1 MKHRKARTRPSAR
14 IREAASIG
22 ASLLLIGWGTVMLAG
37 PSSAEGNNGTVKIDG
52 WTLDHGTGNGAPN
65 RNEPH
70 VGCTF
75 DVEWYN
81 FDASVTSTVTFT
93 MQAPTKSVGLS
104 GTEPSAVLL
113 DGDDASGAN
122 AAGLDATQS
131 YTLAFDGAPHT
142 AHGYH
147 VKLTVKTPTSNG
159 ADTKY
164 KVFWVEGCETPPE
177 EIPLPE
183 PTVAD
188 RCGSGNAAWTVP
200 ADTAVLDWNL
210 EPNGDLTVTILTED
224 TVFEGTGE
232 TTHNYGPA
240 VETNTD
246 YCYEEPDEIAIPA
259 TPTVDDSCGVGNA
272 TWDVPDRHRRARL
285 GAGRTET

>member
-183 PTVAD
+183 PTVD
-188 RCGSGNAAWTVP
+188 DSCGWATRPGTSRTTPQCSTGSWSG
-200 ADTAVLDWNL
+200 
-210 EPNGDLTVTILTED
+210 GDLTVTILTED

-232 TTHNYGPA
+232 TTHNFGPA

-259 TPTVDDSCGVGNA
+259 TPTVDRLVWRGRRDLGCPG
-272 TWDVPDRHRRARL
+272 RHRSARL
-285 GAGRTET
+285 GAGRTVT